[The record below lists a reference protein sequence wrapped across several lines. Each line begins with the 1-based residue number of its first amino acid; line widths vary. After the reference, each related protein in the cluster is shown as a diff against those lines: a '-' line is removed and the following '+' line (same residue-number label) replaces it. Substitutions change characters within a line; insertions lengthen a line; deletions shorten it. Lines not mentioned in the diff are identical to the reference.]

1 MSPRGPTKRGKEIRD
16 WILHQVVF
24 YPQRIVTETARH
36 FQISRQAAWQ
46 HISKLCKSGKL
57 TKEGK
62 RTRKIYG
69 LATTRSWDKHVSLK
83 EADEGLEWGQW
94 VSPALNELNDPGV
107 TQNVRAICQHGFTEM
122 LNNAIDHSEGSSAL
136 VRLAVTATTVQLS
149 VEDDGVGI
157 FRKIA
162 RELELLDERE
172 AIIELSKGKL
182 TTDSS
187 RHSGEGI
194 FFTSRIFDSFTID
207 SKGLYFD
214 HTPEDDWLIEVD
226 APTKAGKSS
235 PGTTVTMTVF
245 RNSKREIQSVFDRF
259 SANEDYS
266 FSRTHVPLSL
276 AQYGTDLLVS
286 RSQARRVLARF
297 DKFEEAILDFKNV
310 PRVGQAFADEIFRV
324 HKLANPASKI
334 VVINA
339 NQEVRKMISRAQ
351 AKLKD
356 LP

>member
-1 MSPRGPTKRGKEIRD
+1 M
-16 WILHQVVF
+16 
-24 YPQRIVTETARH
+24 
-36 FQISRQAAWQ
+36 
-46 HISKLCKSGKL
+46 
-57 TKEGK
+57 
-62 RTRKIYG
+62 
-69 LATTRSWDKHVSLK
+69 
-83 EADEGLEWGQW
+83 
-94 VSPALNELNDPGV
+94 
-107 TQNVRAICQHGFTEM
+107 
-122 LNNAIDHSEGSSAL
+122 
-136 VRLAVTATTVQLS
+136 
-149 VEDDGVGI
+149 
-157 FRKIA
+157 
-162 RELELLDERE
+162 
-172 AIIELSKGKL
+172 
-182 TTDSS
+182 
-187 RHSGEGI
+187 
-194 FFTSRIFDSFTID
+194 
-207 SKGLYFD
+207 
-214 HTPEDDWLIEVD
+214 
-226 APTKAGKSS
+226 
-235 PGTTVTMTVF
+235 TMTVF